1 MKIFE
6 NILKRH
12 IEEYDLFEQQKEKWK
27 DTKFDWNYHLGV
39 ELNLRLLENHKR
51 NKGLDEILLYIQDRG
66 IQEAILDFE
75 DAGWNIKN
83 PKLKSLTLD
92 DYKSTK
98 STDVVYLES
107 TKRERFYPYGFSSE
121 GRAIFEVYE
130 RTSNSLKFYEIP
142 VLNKILNLELDE
154 NILEWTIDDI
164 SFLKLSI

>member
-12 IEEYDLFEQQKEKWK
+12 IEEYDLFEKQKEIWEHI
-27 DTKFDWNYHLGV
+27 KFDWSYNIGV
-39 ELNLRLLENHKR
+39 ELNLGILEDHKR
-51 NKGLDEILLYIQDRG
+51 NKGLDEILLYMQDRG
-66 IQEAILDFE
+66 IQEAIFDFE

-83 PKLKSLTLD
+83 PKLKSLTID
-92 DYKSTK
+92 DYKSTIP
-98 STDVVYLES
+98 TDIVYLES
-107 TKRERFYPYGFSSE
+107 TKRERFYPFKFSSE

-154 NILEWTIDDI
+154 NILEWTLDDI